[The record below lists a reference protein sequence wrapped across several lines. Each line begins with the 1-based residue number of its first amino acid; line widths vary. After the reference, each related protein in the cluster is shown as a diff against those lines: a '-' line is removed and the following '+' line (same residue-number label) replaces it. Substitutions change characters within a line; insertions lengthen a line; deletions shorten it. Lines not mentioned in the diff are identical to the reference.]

1 MKIYSDEQIVSRTSG
16 FVFKEMGDESVIIEL
31 VNNVVNMDKVLTLND
46 LGTFIY
52 TQLKEEKS
60 IEELLTL
67 ILTEF
72 DVDRTTAIVDLEE
85 FLKEAEKMKI
95 ISISK

>member
-16 FVFKEMGDESVIIEL
+16 FVFKEMGNESVIIEL